1 MSQCSLISIYLEI
14 KLKMFQKMSKL
25 QKISK
30 LIRQKEEEKQNTKT

>member
-1 MSQCSLISIYLEI
+1 
-14 KLKMFQKMSKL
+14 MFQKMSKL